1 MLIIGSAISFLET
14 WCFFVCFFCFFCVF
28 FFFVFFYSAIIL
40 SLPLI
45 QLGQMSVTGDIPVIF
60 GIAKDSLN
68 YLLGS
73 A

>member
-14 WCFFVCFFCFFCVF
+14 WCFFVFFG
-28 FFFVFFYSAIIL
+28 FFYSAIIL

-45 QLGQMSVTGDIPVIF
+45 QVGQMSVTDDIPVIF